1 VATAQISQD
10 RAEERHGLRSCVVEK
25 DDRAGADSGAGVRN
39 VPQHLQDAESAQVG
53 VRSRCSH
60 PVRRPEQRD
69 DSPGAGDFRR
79 ARAADFGVQARAVE
93 RRQAAVRPGVVADR
107 TETGF
112 GSERAAPPREPLADE
127 EERPAR
133 AGAPQRPRDGAR
145 VRTGPVV
152 ERERDQ
158 PRSSVAAVD
167 RYAAAG
173 EAIDGEL
180 AGGSRAPAVHKWVRG
195 GGAGRRQREGHG
207 EEQDPHA
214 WDTSPDAEGA

>member
-1 VATAQISQD
+1 MILPVRAISAERVRPTSAFRPGPSSVARLRCVQVWSPIAPRPASA
-10 RAEERHGLRSCVVEK
+10 RSAPRHHASRSPTRK
-25 DDRAGADSGAGVRN
+25 N
-39 VPQHLQDAESAQVG
+39 VP
-53 VRSRCSH
+53 
-60 PVRRPEQRD
+60 
-69 DSPGAGDFRR
+69 R
-79 ARAADFGVQARAVE
+79 A
-93 RRQAAVRPGVVADR
+93 
-107 TETGF
+107 
-112 GSERAAPPREPLADE
+112 
-127 EERPAR
+127 PAR
-133 AGAPQRPRDGAR
+133 RSVRVTAR
-145 VRTGPVV
+145 RVGTGPVV